1 MTSKLGTYKCGAGPA
16 MGVGGQR
23 ASCASQPLRMQLPAL
38 SLFWLLTSGAPAAVA
53 GGLVFSGIGK
63 IADQNGKTRG
73 VCCTL
78 TQWWVVNSSIDQ
90 VPPKRPSPDCL
101 TPP

>member
-1 MTSKLGTYKCGAGPA
+1 MKLGLISYVTCWDSEEKRRSVDGHMTSKLGTYKCGAGPA

-53 GGLVFSGIGK
+53 GGF
-63 IADQNGKTRG
+63 G
-73 VCCTL
+73 VSL
-78 TQWWVVNSSIDQ
+78 G
-90 VPPKRPSPDCL
+90 
-101 TPP
+101 